1 MTSSSA
7 PQSKSSLLSPQ
18 GKQVVLTAMN
28 IAYDPQGVEM
38 IRTALENT
46 KNEQAIAPTVAMLAT
61 TLFHKMGEKVASLP
75 EEEMW
80 GKNGV
85 VHSTLDS
92 IFEIAKVLGY
102 KAPRSDL
109 RVAYE
114 IVEDQM
120 GSQAQGS
127 GAPQEQADPMMQ
139 QEAQMSPMGGAM
151 PQEMGPPQGGFPAAQ
166 MGGM

>member
-7 PQSKSSLLSPQ
+7 PQKTSSPLSPQ
-18 GKQVVLTAMN
+18 GKQIVLTAMN

-46 KNEQAIAPTVAMLAT
+46 KNEQAITPTVAMLT
-61 TLFHKMGEKVASLP
+61 TTILHKMGDKVASLP

-85 VHSTLDS
+85 VHSVLDS

-109 RVAYE
+109 QLAYE

-120 GSQAQGS
+120 GAQAQSS
-127 GAPQEQADPMMQ
+127 GAPPEQADPMMQ
-139 QEAQMSPMGGAM
+139 EVSPMQGAM
-151 PQEMGPPQGGFPAAQ
+151 PQGTGAPQGGFPAPM
-166 MGGM
+166 MGAV